1 MVTPGPYGERVWTTI
16 PSPLGEVLLEA
27 SGGVLVR
34 AGFAPFELPD
44 GEPAPDDP
52 VLAQAARELGEYFA
66 GTRRSFTVPVGPPG
80 TPFQQAV
87 WAELQRIPAG
97 ETRTYAELAARL
109 GSPGAVRAVGSANG
123 RNPVAVL
130 VPCHRV
136 IGSDG
141 NLRGYAGGVERKLAL
156 LALERQPADDA
167 LF

>member
-1 MVTPGPYGERVWTTI
+1 MLIVSTSVWTTC
-16 PSPLGEVLLEA
+16 PSPLGDLLVVAEDH
-27 SGGVLVR
+27 VLVR
-34 AGFAPFELPD
+34 VSFPPYEEPGGD
-44 GEPAPDDP
+44 PAPGDP
-52 VLAQAARELGEYFA
+52 VLAQAVRELTEYFA
-66 GTRRSFTVPVGPPG
+66 GTRREFEVPVGPPG

-87 WAELQRIPAG
+87 WAQLRQVPYG
-97 ETRTYAELAARL
+97 ETATYAELAQRL

-123 RNPVAVL
+123 RNPVGVL

-156 LALERQPADDA
+156 LALERGGPSEEH

>member
-1 MVTPGPYGERVWTTI
+1 MWTTC

-27 SGGVLVR
+27 AGGVLVK
-34 AGFAPFELPD
+34 AHFAPFTTPD
-44 GEPAPDDP
+44 GDPTPDDP
-52 VLAQAARELGEYFA
+52 VLGQAARELAEYFA
-66 GTRRSFTVPVGPPG
+66 GTRRDFDVPVGPPG

-87 WAELQRIPAG
+87 WAELRRVPYG
-97 ETRTYAELAARL
+97 ETATYGELAARL
-109 GSPGAVRAVGSANG
+109 GAPGAVRAVGSANG

-156 LALERQPADDA
+156 LALERGPADDA